1 MKKTSKKENILIECI
16 KKILG
21 NKKNKKKIN
30 FVDAL
35 DSIQMM
41 EFIILLEKK
50 NKIKFKPE
58 EINKEVFSSYKNI
71 LNLIATK
78 KERVGK

>member
-21 NKKNKKKIN
+21 NKKNNKKIN

>member
-1 MKKTSKKENILIECI
+1 MKKISKKENMLIECI

-21 NKKNKKKIN
+21 NKNNYKKIN
-30 FVDAL
+30 FSDAL
-35 DSIQMM
+35 DSLQIM

-58 EINKEVFSSYKNI
+58 EINKEVFSSYENI
-71 LNLIATK
+71 LNLIVTK
-78 KERVGK
+78 R

>member
-1 MKKTSKKENILIECI
+1 
-16 KKILG
+16 
-21 NKKNKKKIN
+21 
-30 FVDAL
+30 
-35 DSIQMM
+35 MM

>member
-1 MKKTSKKENILIECI
+1 MKKISKKENMLIECI

-21 NKKNKKKIN
+21 NKNNYKKIN
-30 FVDAL
+30 FSDAL

-50 NKIKFKPE
+50 K
-58 EINKEVFSSYKNI
+58 
-71 LNLIATK
+71 
-78 KERVGK
+78 

>member
-21 NKKNKKKIN
+21 NKKNYKKIN
-30 FVDAL
+30 FSDTL

-58 EINKEVFSSYKNI
+58 EINKEVFSSYINI
-71 LNLIATK
+71 LNLIVAK